1 MSDLKSA
8 SPHSKEISRRRTFA
22 IISHPD
28 AGKTTITEKILY
40 LGRVIREAG
49 EVHGKAGTKAVT
61 SDWMAMER
69 ERGVSITS
77 SVMQFDYHGFRVN
90 LLDTPGHK
98 DFGEDTYRT
107 LIAADSAAML
117 IDAGKGVEERTRKL
131 FEVCHLRNVPIYTFA
146 NKMDREGKEPLELI
160 DDVENTLGL
169 NCFPVTWPIGMGD
182 RFRGLYHRLQ
192 KKLYLYKRGEER
204 AEAYSVS
211 GPSDPIIKEKV
222 GEELYL
228 KFYEDIE
235 LLEGALPPWDQSA
248 FLAGKITPMTF
259 GSAKYNWGVDIFLDL
274 FAQYSPEP
282 VPRKASSGEIS
293 PYAPFF
299 SGFVFKMQANMDRR
313 HRDRV
318 AFIRICSGRFERG
331 MKVQHQRLGRE
342 LRLAY
347 ANQFM
352 ARDRETVDEAFAGDI
367 VGITD
372 TGNFQ
377 IGDTITDGKSL
388 TFDEMPRFS
397 PECFGRLSIKDPLK
411 RKQMQKAVRQLAEEG
426 TVQIFVDPRVG
437 EQDPVLGVVG
447 ELQFDV
453 LLYRLN
459 DEYGLDVKLE
469 RLSLTVARWPHYRSE
484 MPDGSVA
491 QLPAGAKPGD
501 RPKSIN
507 GGSILYQDVKEQP
520 VVLLNKEWDLN
531 WLIKENP
538 TLEFAITGQ

>member
-1 MSDLKSA
+1 MSFESEVK
-8 SPHSKEISRRRTFA
+8 RRRTFA

-61 SDWMAMER
+61 SDWMTMER

-77 SVMQFDYHGFRVN
+77 SVMQFDYNGFRVN

-131 FEVCHLRNVPIYTFA
+131 FEVCHMRRIPIYTFA
-146 NKMDREGKEPLELI
+146 NKMDREGREPLELI

-169 NCFPVTWPIGMGD
+169 SCFPVTWPIGMGD
-182 RFRGLYHRLQ
+182 RFRGLYHRLD
-192 KKLYLYKRGEER
+192 KKLYLFTRGEEVPR
-204 AEAYSVS
+204 IIDVD
-211 GPSDPIIKEKV
+211 GIHDPRIAQEVYPELREK
-222 GEELYL
+222 LI
-228 KFYEDIE
+228 EDLE
-235 LLEGALPPWDQSA
+235 LLDGALPEWSQDE
-248 FLAGKITPMTF
+248 FLRGKITPMTF
-259 GSAKYNWGVDIFLDL
+259 GSAKYNWGVDLFLNL
-274 FAQYSPEP
+274 YSKYSPEP
-282 VPRKASSGEIS
+282 MPRTSSSGEVS
-293 PYAPFF
+293 PLSNSF
-299 SGFVFKMQANMDRR
+299 SGFVFKIQANMDRR

-318 AFIRICSGRFERG
+318 AFVRICSGRFVRG
-331 MKVQHQRLGRE
+331 MKVWHERLQRE

-347 ANQFM
+347 ANTFM
-352 ARDRETVDEAFAGDI
+352 ARDRETVDEAYAGDI
-367 VGITD
+367 IGIID

-377 IGDTITDGKSL
+377 IGDTITDGKNL
-388 TFDEMPRFS
+388 AFDEMPRFS
-397 PECFGRLSIKDPLK
+397 PECFARLSIKDPLK

-426 TVQIFVDPRVG
+426 TVQIFIDPRVG

-459 DEYGLDVKLE
+459 DEYNLDVKLE
-469 RLSLTVARWPHYRSE
+469 RLPLGVARWPHDKSTGE
-484 MPDGSVA
+484 
-491 QLPAGAKPGD
+491 
-501 RPKSIN
+501 RPKQMN
-507 GGSILYQDVKEQP
+507 GGAILYQDVKGQP
-520 VVLLNKEWDLN
+520 VVLLQKEWDLN

-538 TLEFAITGQ
+538 NLEFAITGA